1 MSIPNFDPS
10 LPSKVFILYQGMD
23 ASLGSITQKVNNGK
37 SGSGDLR
44 ETFIRKRIS
53 SPNPVSK
60 GNTIKNILNTITE
73 QLESI

>member
-1 MSIPNFDPS
+1 
-10 LPSKVFILYQGMD
+10 MD

-60 GNTIKNILNTITE
+60 GNTIKNIVNTITE

>member
-1 MSIPNFDPS
+1 MFH
-10 LPSKVFILYQGMD
+10 YQKLCNIELQGLD
-23 ASLGSITQKVNNGK
+23 AGLGSITQKVNNGNN
-37 SGSGDLR
+37 GSGDLR

-60 GNTIKNILNTITE
+60 GNTIKNIVNTTTE